1 MKIIYN
7 KENVEITNEKI
18 KEIYD
23 NILNIKHK
31 LTEEEKRYYNNYF
44 PFFKISQ
51 IGNNCGSCQ
60 RDAINKTKSI
70 IETKYSEAITPIVQE
85 DVVEDVVVTE
95 EVVQEKSKKKK
106 KKVE

>member
-44 PFFKISQ
+44 PFFKLSQ

-60 RDAINKTKSI
+60 RDALNKTKNIIERKYSDALI
-70 IETKYSEAITPIVQE
+70 ENFVEEFIEEITEEVIETKT
-85 DVVEDVVVTE
+85 
-95 EVVQEKSKKKK
+95 KKKK